1 MSLNRKKYFKQL
13 PLAYKKIRK
22 VLIAK
27 KAFLYKG
34 ALALAVVL
42 FVITTLY
49 AGYKTSNYFS
59 NNSDAIIATHQ
70 FSEGVEGNTV
80 ALPASHS
87 NTLMMPLLY
96 IQGHLPYNHASFTIL
111 NVGLVFVTF
120 VSWAILL
127 IVLFGRRYMI
137 LILVLLSSLAFVSV
151 TFNLSIGNST
161 FRNLAYP
168 IALGFVIAV
177 SKVWSGGV
185 GSRKAIFGTMVG
197 AVLFTLVL
205 AGDSFFVYSVILPLL
220 LVITWSWLQSH
231 TFNKNTLEAIGLVV
245 GVVLAAWLLKQALA
259 ALDIIYFDRS
269 FLAPPTILKSELLG
283 PSIQVTLNQLL
294 DLQGGSIFNRRI
306 DLVNA
311 GIFIN
316 FTVLIAGIIGLIA
329 IIRTS
334 YSQLK
339 NKGSFA
345 AGSIF
350 VLTVM
355 AVSYFVIVLEYILSG
370 YAVTQLEDGRIVS
383 YMNSRYITFL
393 PLITIIGVIWLVKN
407 YVKNSRYLVFICTVL
422 VASAL
427 LTHPTVSAT
436 YRTEN
441 ANKAVPATQDL
452 NYIIAVLKENNVNR
466 VVTDFWYGPPLRF
479 LSQDQIQYAPQIGC
493 NRPLSFDSRE
503 DWYKPEKGIKS
514 ALIID
519 RGGMNFGY
527 WGCTDEKLVQI
538 YGKPVKEIT
547 ASGVRPE
554 DTVKIWIY
562 DYDVRE
568 RILPFP
574 AGK

>member
-1 MSLNRKKYFKQL
+1 MRLNRKKYFKQL
-13 PLAYKKIRK
+13 LLAYKETLKL
-22 VLIAK
+22 LIAK
-27 KAFLYKG
+27 KAFLYNG
-34 ALALAVVL
+34 ILAFGVVL
-42 FVITTLY
+42 FAITTLY
-49 AGYKTSNYFS
+49 AGLKTSNYFS

-87 NTLMMPLLY
+87 NVLMMPIQY
-96 IQGHLPYNHASFTIL
+96 IQGHLPYGNVSFTAL
-111 NVGLVFVTF
+111 NVGLVFVTLA
-120 VSWAILL
+120 SWAILL
-127 IVLFGRRYMI
+127 IVLFGRKYMI
-137 LILVLLSSLAFVSV
+137 LILLLLSSLAFVSV

-177 SKVWSGGV
+177 GKVLGGSL
-185 GSRKAIFGTMVG
+185 GSHRTLFGTI
-197 AVLFTLVL
+197 AATVLFTLVL

-220 LVITWSWLQSH
+220 IVITWSWLQSH
-231 TFNKNTLEAIGLVV
+231 TLSKSMLRAVGLVV
-245 GVVLAAWLLKQALA
+245 GVVFAAWLLKQALA

-283 PSIQVTLNQLL
+283 PSIQVTLSQLL
-294 DLQGGSIFNRRI
+294 DLQGASIFNRTI
-306 DLVNA
+306 SLVNA
-311 GIFIN
+311 GIFVN
-316 FTVLIAGIIGLIA
+316 FAVLVAGIIGLTA
-329 IIRTS
+329 IIRTA
-334 YSQLK
+334 YSQF
-339 NKGSFA
+339 KGKGASA
-345 AGSIF
+345 TGSMF
-350 VLTVM
+350 VFTVM
-355 AVSYFVIVLEYILSG
+355 AVSYFVVVLEYILSG

-393 PLITIIGVIWLVKN
+393 PLITIIGVVWLVKN
-407 YVKNSRYLVFICTVL
+407 YVKSSRYLVFICVVL
-422 VASAL
+422 VAGVL
-427 LTHPTVSAT
+427 FTHPTVSAT

-441 ANKAVPATQDL
+441 AGKAVPATQDL
-452 NYIIAVLKENNVNR
+452 HYIIAVLKENKVNR

-527 WGCTDEKLVQI
+527 WGCTDEKLIQI
-538 YGKPVKEIT
+538 YGKPLKEVT